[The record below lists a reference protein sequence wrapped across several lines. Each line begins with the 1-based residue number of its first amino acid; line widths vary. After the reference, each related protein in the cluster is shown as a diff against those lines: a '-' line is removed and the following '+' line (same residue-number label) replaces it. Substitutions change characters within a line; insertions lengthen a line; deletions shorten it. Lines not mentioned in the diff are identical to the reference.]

1 MSTYFVGIDVSK
13 FKHTC
18 CIINEN
24 GEVIKKSFDFSNS
37 KEGFDSLIE
46 IFKSIDQSE
55 LSFQIV
61 MEATGHY
68 HECLFRYLVA
78 NNYLAQIK
86 NPVVIARFK
95 QSEYLDK
102 AKTDNLDALLIAQ
115 YASKQR
121 YRISPPPVLQSVPR
135 HHRYY
140 DILSHSHLWKACHC
154 RHKIRFR

>member
-1 MSTYFVGIDVSK
+1 MPTYFVGIDVSK

-18 CIINEN
+18 CVISEH
-24 GEVIKKSFDFSNS
+24 GEIIKKSFDFSNS
-37 KEGFDSLIE
+37 KEGFGSLIE
-46 IFKSIDQSE
+46 AFKSIDQTDS
-55 LSFQIV
+55 SFQIV

-78 NNYLAQIK
+78 NNYQVQIK

-115 YASKQR
+115 YA
-121 YRISPPPVLQSVPR
+121 
-135 HHRYY
+135 
-140 DILSHSHLWKACHC
+140 
-154 RHKIRFR
+154 